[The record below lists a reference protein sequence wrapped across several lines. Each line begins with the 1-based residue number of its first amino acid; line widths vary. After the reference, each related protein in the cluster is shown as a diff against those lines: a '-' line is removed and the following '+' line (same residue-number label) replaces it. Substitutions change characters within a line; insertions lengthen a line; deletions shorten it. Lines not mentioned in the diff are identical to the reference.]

1 MSRPTHRIKRDELG
15 TAGALGERCEVG
27 MGGLAGVAGA
37 DDAEIAFGE
46 LVYSEGAAVGSDAD
60 GGLVEAAA
68 VLSGLFSGSIAG
80 IGSGLRAE
88 LNSDR
93 SALIDAVAGCVG
105 LHGRNVT
112 PVF

>member
-1 MSRPTHRIKRDELG
+1 M
-15 TAGALGERCEVG
+15 
-27 MGGLAGVAGA
+27 AGA
-37 DDAEIAFGE
+37 DDAEVAFGE
-46 LVYSEGAAVGSDAD
+46 LVYGEGAEVGSDAED
-60 GGLVEAAA
+60 ALVQAHTI
-68 VLSGLFSGSIAG
+68 LSGLFSGSIAG